1 MTDRTAVVIY
11 NPRSGAHRKRDRSAE
26 VADYIGLLAKRGIR
40 AEPAP
45 TTAPGAATELAR
57 QAVASGVGMVVG
69 NGGDGTLNEILQGMV
84 GSSVP
89 LAILPGGTANVLA
102 HDLKIPTDLAANA
115 DMVANGTQRRIT
127 IGRVAYDANKIRH
140 FFLMAGIGL
149 DATMVRN
156 VRANLKK
163 KIGEGA
169 YLVAGIEQLIAHTT
183 PFNVEANGRTYQ
195 SCFAIVGNS
204 HGYGGGFSLTPKA
217 DITSPTFEVSIF
229 PKNRFGIEYAPHA
242 LAALFGKPNLLGDV
256 VTIQAVTVTVTPATN
271 EEVWAQVDGE
281 LLDKL
286 PMTFEALPNA
296 LTVVVP
302 A

>member
-26 VADYIGLLAKRGIR
+26 VADYIRLLAERGVR

-102 HDLKIPTDLAANA
+102 HDLKISSDFTANA
-115 DMVANGTQRRIT
+115 DMVARGVERRIT
-127 IGRVAYDANKIRH
+127 IGRVAYGEAQIRH

-156 VRANLKK
+156 VRSDLKK

-169 YLVAGIEQLIAHTT
+169 YLVAGIEQLIAHTK
-183 PFNVEANGRTYQ
+183 PFTVEANGKTYQ

-256 VTIQAVTVTVTPATN
+256 VTLQAVTVTVTPATN

>member
-1 MTDRTAVVIY
+1 MTERTAVVIY
-11 NPRSGAHRKRDRSAE
+11 NPRSGAHRKRDRSAA
-26 VADYIGLLAKRGIR
+26 VADYITRLAKRGIR

-57 QAVASGVGMVVG
+57 QAVASGVGLVIG

-115 DMVANGTQRRIT
+115 DMVANGIERRIT
-127 IGRVAYDANKIRH
+127 VGRVAYGAEQIRH

-156 VRANLKK
+156 VRSNLKK

-183 PFNVEANGRTYQ
+183 PFTVEANGQTYE
-195 SCFAIVGNS
+195 SCFAVIGNS

-242 LAALFGKPNLLGDV
+242 LAALLGKPNLLGDV

-296 LTVVVP
+296 LTVIVT

>member
-1 MTDRTAVVIY
+1 
-11 NPRSGAHRKRDRSAE
+11 
-26 VADYIGLLAKRGIR
+26 
-40 AEPAP
+40 
-45 TTAPGAATELAR
+45 
-57 QAVASGVGMVVG
+57 
-69 NGGDGTLNEILQGMV
+69 MV

-115 DMVANGTQRRIT
+115 EMVANGIERRIT
-127 IGRVAYDANKIRH
+127 VGRVSYDANKIRH

-156 VRANLKK
+156 VRSNLKK

-183 PFNVEANGRTYQ
+183 PFTVEANGKTYE
-195 SCFAIVGNS
+195 SCFAVIGNS

-242 LAALFGKPNLLGDV
+242 LAALLGKPNLLGDV
-256 VTIQAVTVTVTPATN
+256 VTLQAVTVTVTPATN

-296 LTVVVP
+296 LTVIVP

>member
-1 MTDRTAVVIY
+1 MTDRTAVVIF
-11 NPRSGAHRKRDRSAE
+11 NPRSGAHRKRDRTAE
-26 VADYIGLLAKRGIR
+26 VTEYARLLAARGIR
-40 AEPAP
+40 AELAP
-45 TTAPGAATELAR
+45 TTAPGAATDLAR
-57 QAVASGVGMVVG
+57 QAVASGVGLVIG

-84 GSSVP
+84 GTTVP

-115 DMVANGTQRRIT
+115 DMVAAGIERRIT
-127 IGRVAYDANKIRH
+127 IGRVEYGAGITRY

-169 YLVAGIEQLIAHTT
+169 YLVAGIEQLVGRTT
-183 PFNVEANGRTYQ
+183 PFTVEANGQTYE
-195 SCFAIVGNS
+195 SCFAVIGNS

-217 DITSPTFEVSIF
+217 DISSPTFEVSVF
-229 PKNRFGIEYAPHA
+229 PKNHFGIEYAPHA
-242 LAALFGKPNLLGDV
+242 LAALLGKPNLLGDV
-256 VTIQAVTVTVTPATN
+256 VTIQATSVNVRPAAT
-271 EEVWAQVDGE
+271 EDVWAQVDGE

-286 PMTFEALPNA
+286 PMHFEALPNA
-296 LTVVVP
+296 LTVIVP
-302 A
+302 S

>member
-26 VADYIGLLAKRGIR
+26 VADYITLLAKRGIR

-57 QAVASGVGMVVG
+57 QAVASGVGLVIG

-115 DMVANGTQRRIT
+115 EMVANGIERRIT
-127 IGRVAYDANKIRH
+127 VGRVAYDANKIRH

-156 VRANLKK
+156 VRSNLKK

-183 PFNVEANGRTYQ
+183 PFTVEANGKTYE
-195 SCFAIVGNS
+195 SCFAVIGNS

-256 VTIQAVTVTVTPATN
+256 VTLQAVTVKVTPATD

-296 LTVVVP
+296 LTVIVP